1 MPHIQLDH
9 SLSLS
14 EDDRRRLTG
23 FLTDCYAEEM
33 ATTTGHVAVSLRALD
48 RSALALGRA
57 LEEAP
62 IVLVNAD
69 VRRGRPFERRRSFA
83 LAVIEHMERTW
94 SVPPGNVKVVFTEH
108 AGGDM
113 MGHER
118 VGGEWSGDDAD

>member
-14 EDDRRRLTG
+14 DDDRRRLTG
-23 FLTDCYAEEM
+23 FLTDRYAEEM
-33 ATTTGHVAVSLRALD
+33 STTTGHVAVSLRALD

-57 LEEAP
+57 LEDAP
-62 IVLVNAD
+62 IVIVNAD

-83 LAVIEHMERTW
+83 LVVIDHLARTW
-94 SVPPGNVKVVFTEH
+94 SVPPENVKVVFTEH
-108 AGGDM
+108 AGVDM

-118 VGGEWSGDDAD
+118 VGGEWSGEDAG